1 MTRRIWE
8 MPFDDVRDYLD
19 NGRTGVVIPVGT
31 VEPHGPHLPMGTDN
45 LLAQSIGEFIAERFD
60 WLIAPTLNYG
70 INNSLAIY
78 PGATT
83 IDPLVYREFVSH
95 VVEGYIKLGFLNV
108 VINNGHG
115 GNTQEL
121 YQIAKDLTRAYP
133 VARIIVVD
141 WWGLDA
147 SAIER
152 VYKGKTAG
160 HAGIDE
166 TAAVV
171 YFHNDL
177 VHPERF
183 SGENDYWVN
192 TDGFKAQPLPASC
205 ILQDEKS
212 VPDFDEKKA
221 NEFMTEVLE
230 NICGKIS
237 DALKRWAHNFGD

>member
-1 MTRRIWE
+1 LYSSVYGTKIPEHFSEVYEMTRRIWE
-8 MPFDDVRDYLD
+8 MPFDEVRDYLD

-45 LLAQSIGEFIAERFD
+45 LLAQSIGEVIAERFD

-70 INNSLAIY
+70 
-78 PGATT
+78 
-83 IDPLVYREFVSH
+83 
-95 VVEGYIKLGFLNV
+95 LGFLNV

-121 YQIAKDLTRAYP
+121 YQIAKDLTRVYP
-133 VARIIVVD
+133 VARIIVID

-147 SAIER
+147 SALEK

-166 TAAVV
+166 TAAVI

-177 VHPERF
+177 VHPEKF
-183 SGENDYWVN
+183 TGENDYWVN
-192 TDGFKAQPLPASC
+192 MDGFKAQPLPASC

-212 VPDFDEKKA
+212 VPDFDKKRA
-221 NEFMTEVLE
+221 DDFMKELLE
-230 NICGKIS
+230 TICGKVS